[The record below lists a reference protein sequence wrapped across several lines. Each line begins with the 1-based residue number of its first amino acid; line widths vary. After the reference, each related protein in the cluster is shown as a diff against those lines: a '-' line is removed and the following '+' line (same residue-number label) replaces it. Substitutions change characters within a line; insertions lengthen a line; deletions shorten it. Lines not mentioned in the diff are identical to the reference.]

1 MCAQIAAGNV
11 NSCFLGFEEG
21 RSFVVTCGIT
31 PVITEGELE
40 IEENIISQKTA
51 DKFDLVSSLPY
62 SVQMDLPVVK
72 VMCGDQFSGLL
83 TADG

>member
-31 PVITEGELE
+31 PVITEGEQE
-40 IEENIISQKTA
+40 IEENIIYQKNA
-51 DKFDLVSSLPY
+51 EKFDLVSSLPY
-62 SVQMDLPVVK
+62 SV
-72 VMCGDQFSGLL
+72 
-83 TADG
+83 